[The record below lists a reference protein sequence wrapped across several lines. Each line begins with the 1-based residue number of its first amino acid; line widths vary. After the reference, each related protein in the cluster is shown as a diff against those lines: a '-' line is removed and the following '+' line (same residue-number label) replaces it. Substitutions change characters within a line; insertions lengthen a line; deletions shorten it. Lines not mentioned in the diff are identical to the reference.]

1 MHDTGAPRLERGPVD
16 GRGPSRVRGGG
27 ARAPDR
33 RAPRAGGARRRAHGG
48 EGPGGRGV
56 RAGGACRG
64 PHRDGARPRR
74 TRRRGTEHAPLLPLA
89 DLPRLQ
95 DAPPGAALDR
105 APRGRLARD
114 RAGQRRR
121 ARRARGVRA
130 RRAPGGVPVRALAG
144 ARHHLPGGEAALR
157 GAARRVGRRA
167 LARAGEH
174 ARAPGEPVRGP
185 GARRGVDPGLPPR
198 RGGAKRSG
206 AAMTDERRWFDRLC
220 EGATRALA
228 RRTSRRSFLTRL
240 GTALAGTAALPL
252 LPVARAATDEHPAVP
267 DDAALHGEVG
277 DPKSCNYWRHCA
289 IDGFLCACCGGSEN
303 TCPPGTVPALA
314 GSVGKF
320 LRVPG
325 GREFLVRV
333 PGVAQAPLDDA
344 ALAAVLNWMLE
355 RFGRDDVPKGVVP
368 YAAAEVGRLRRRP
381 LTDVEGARRQL
392 LEAIER
398 AKEAAAPER

>member
-16 GRGPSRVRGGG
+16 GRRSPRVRGGG

-33 RAPRAGGARRRAHGG
+33 RAPRAGGARGRAHGG
-48 EGPGGRGV
+48 EGPRGRRA
-56 RAGGACRG
+56 RAGGARRG
-64 PHRDGARPRR
+64 PRRDGARPGCA
-74 TRRRGTEHAPLLPLA
+74 RRRGTEHAPLLPLA

-95 DAPPGAALDR
+95 GAPPGAAPGR
-105 APRGRLARD
+105 APRERLARD
-114 RAGQRRR
+114 RACQRRR
-121 ARRARGVRA
+121 AGRARGVRA
-130 RRAPGGVPVRALAG
+130 RRAPRGVPVRALAG

-157 GAARRVGRRA
+157 GAARRVGCR
-167 LARAGEH
+167 ARARAREH
-174 ARAPGEPVRGP
+174 ARAPREPVRGQ
-185 GARRGVDPGLPPR
+185 GARRGVDPGFPPR
-198 RGGAKRSG
+198 RGGTRRSG
-206 AAMTDERRWFDRLC
+206 ATMTDERRWLDRLC

-252 LPVARAATDEHPAVP
+252 LPVARADEHPAVP

-289 IDGFLCACCGGSEN
+289 IDGFLCACCGGSQN
-303 TCPPGTVPALA
+303 TCPPGTERALA
-314 GSVGKF
+314 GSVGRF